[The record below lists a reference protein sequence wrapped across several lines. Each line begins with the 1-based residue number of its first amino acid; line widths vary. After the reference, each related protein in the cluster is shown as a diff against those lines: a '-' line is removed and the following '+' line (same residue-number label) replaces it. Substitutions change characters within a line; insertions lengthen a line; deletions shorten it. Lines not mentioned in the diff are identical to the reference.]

1 MTEAVDRHGAQRIE
15 LTVAEADA
23 GIRLD
28 KLLAQRVDGLSRAR
42 IQALIRA
49 GRVSGPGGAT
59 IGDGSYRVK
68 PEDAFTVVVPEAQPA
83 EPTAEAIALDVVYED
98 ADVIVVDKPPHLVV
112 HPAAGHA
119 SGTLVN
125 ALIAHCG
132 DSLSGIGGVK
142 RPGIVHRIDK
152 GTSGLLVV
160 AKNDAAHASLSE
172 QFAAHGTDG
181 RMHRAYLALVWGK
194 PLRPRGVIS
203 ARLARSQSN
212 RTKISVARGE
222 GGRHAVTH
230 YAVIET
236 FDTGAG
242 PVSLLRLELE
252 TGRTHQIRVHLAHIG
267 HPVLGDTTYA
277 NDFKTKAG
285 KLSETAQTA
294 LTALGRQAL
303 HAAELG
309 FEHPIT
315 SRSLRFESPL
325 PRDMQALLA
334 ALQGD

>member
-1 MTEAVDRHGAQRIE
+1 MTQAVDRHGAQRIE

-28 KLLAQRVDGLSRAR
+28 KLLAQRVEGLSRAR

-49 GRVSGPGGAT
+49 GHVSGPGGAN

-68 PEDAFTVVVPEAQPA
+68 PGDAFAVEVPEPQPA
-83 EPTAEAIALDVVYED
+83 APAAEAIALDVVYED
-98 ADVIVVDKPPHLVV
+98 ADVIVVNKPPHLVV

-132 DSLSGIGGVK
+132 ASLSGIGGVK
-142 RPGIVHRIDK
+142 RPGIVHRLDK

-172 QFAAHGTDG
+172 QFAAHGADG

-194 PLRPRGVIS
+194 PLRPRGIIS

-212 RTKISVARGE
+212 RTKIGVTRGE

-230 YAVIET
+230 YEVLET
-236 FDTGAG
+236 FGTDAGTGLAAA
-242 PVSLLRLELE
+242 SR
-252 TGRTHQIRVHLAHIG
+252 TGDRPHASDPRAPGAHRSSG
-267 HPVLGDTTYA
+267 ARRYDLCQRFQD
-277 NDFKTKAG
+277 
-285 KLSETAQTA
+285 Q
-294 LTALGRQAL
+294 GRQAQRSCADGADRAW
-303 HAAELG
+303 AAGAARRRAWLRAPDHG
-309 FEHPIT
+309 PIT
-315 SRSLRFESPL
+315 SL
-325 PRDMQALLA
+325 
-334 ALQGD
+334 